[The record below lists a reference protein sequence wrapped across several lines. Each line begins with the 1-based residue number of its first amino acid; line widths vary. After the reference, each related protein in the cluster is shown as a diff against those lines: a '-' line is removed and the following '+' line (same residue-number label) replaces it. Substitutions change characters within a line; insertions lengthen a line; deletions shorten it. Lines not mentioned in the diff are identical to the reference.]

1 MASSKLSLCAI
12 HYRHTTKLIYSIL
25 FHTIQEQ
32 SPKPLDF
39 SNNTTRKGGK
49 STSIQNHT
57 ALTPLR
63 KLPFSLITGRKI
75 HHVKIHGVHK
85 RRR

>member
-63 KLPFSLITGRKI
+63 KLPFLSHYRPKNTSCQDPRGA
-75 HHVKIHGVHK
+75 
-85 RRR
+85 